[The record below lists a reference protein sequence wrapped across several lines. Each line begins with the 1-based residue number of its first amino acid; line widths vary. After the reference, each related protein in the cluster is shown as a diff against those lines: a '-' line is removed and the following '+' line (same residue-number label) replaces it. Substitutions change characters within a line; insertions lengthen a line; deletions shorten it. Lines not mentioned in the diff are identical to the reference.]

1 MLPYALQLFLK
12 LLIIIIQLQ
21 VWMNRLVVG
30 LKYIEMNLIFNLVIM
45 YLIIFN
51 LVISLML
58 ILLIN
63 AILTL
68 DKMSQT

>member
-12 LLIIIIQLQ
+12 LLIIIITQLFCMHINQLQ

-30 LKYIEMNLIFNLVIM
+30 LKYIEMNLIFNLVLM

-51 LVISLML
+51 LVF
-58 ILLIN
+58 
-63 AILTL
+63 T
-68 DKMSQT
+68 